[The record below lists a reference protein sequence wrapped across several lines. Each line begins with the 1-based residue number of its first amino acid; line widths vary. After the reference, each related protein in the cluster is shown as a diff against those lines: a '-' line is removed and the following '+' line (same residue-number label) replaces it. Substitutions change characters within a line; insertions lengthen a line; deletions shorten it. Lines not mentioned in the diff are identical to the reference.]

1 MEAKKQVVGE
11 EELSMEEILQ
21 SIRRIIADD
30 DDGKGKQASDNG
42 SAGASDILELT
53 EMLEDDGSVTNLN
66 DAPPPKAEAS
76 VDVLKNIDAA
86 LVPEPPVREIKL
98 NSQPVAA
105 PPQTVPKK
113 EAEMDNESGSML
125 SKTVENATMSALA
138 KLNVPESPLQ
148 PITPPPQ
155 FRSGG
160 TVEDL
165 VEELLKPMMV
175 DWLNNNLPA
184 IVERIVEREVLRL
197 TRR

>member
-1 MEAKKQVVGE
+1 MEAKKQSVGE
-11 EELSMEEILQ
+11 DDLSMEEILQ

-30 DDGKGKQASDNG
+30 DEGRNKE
-42 SAGASDILELT
+42 AGAGGNGASNILELT
-53 EMLEDDGSVTNLN
+53 DMIEEDGSVTNLK
-66 DAPPPKAEAS
+66 DAPKADAS

-86 LVPEPPVREIKL
+86 LVPEAPVREIKL
-98 NSQPVAA
+98 NSQPAAA
-105 PPQTVPKK
+105 PQAAPKN
-113 EAEMDNESGSML
+113 EAAMDNDSGSLL
-125 SKTVENATMSALA
+125 SKTVENAAMSALA
-138 KLNVPESPLQ
+138 KLNVPETPLQ

-175 DWLNNNLPA
+175 DWLNNNLPS

-197 TRR
+197 TRK